1 MNDLLTL
8 LIDNWMLIAA
18 GLGGGFIGLLVSY
31 KEIGKVFRILGTGR
45 SEIGALMADEQVEIV
60 GSADGGSVLQSPIQ
74 KQACVLWQIQVDELR
89 RSGKNSRWVT
99 VYSDRSNTPFDVY
112 DASGRVRVQPGSQT
126 ELWLRDDQ
134 KQASGM
140 FSGLDEQTVSV
151 LSELNITTKGLLN
164 MNKRMRVYERYI
176 EKGDQVFLL
185 GRVSLQNGTKTLD
198 GNKPLILSDR
208 SELALL
214 GKYLG
219 QMILSSLLGAFFG
232 CMIYFFIIN
241 R

>member
-1 MNDLLTL
+1 MNDLLSTL
-8 LIDNWMLIAA
+8 IENWMLIAA

-31 KEIGKVFRILGTGR
+31 KEIGKFVRVIGTGK

-60 GSADGGSVLQSPIQ
+60 GNADGGSVLQSPVT

-89 RSGKNSRWVT
+89 RSGRNSRWVT
-99 VYSDRSNTPFDVY
+99 VYNDRSTMPFDMY
-112 DASGRVRVQPGSQT
+112 DASGRVRVQPGTQT

-134 KQASGM
+134 KQTSGF
-140 FSGLDEQTVSV
+140 FSGLDEQTQA
-151 LSELNITTKGLLN
+151 LLQELNITTKGLLN

-185 GRVSLQNGTKTLD
+185 GRVALQNGMKTMD
-198 GNKPLILSDR
+198 GNLPMILSDR

-214 GKYLG
+214 GKYAG
-219 QMILSSLLGAFFG
+219 QVLLNSLLGAFFA
-232 CMIYFFIIN
+232 CMIYFFVIN